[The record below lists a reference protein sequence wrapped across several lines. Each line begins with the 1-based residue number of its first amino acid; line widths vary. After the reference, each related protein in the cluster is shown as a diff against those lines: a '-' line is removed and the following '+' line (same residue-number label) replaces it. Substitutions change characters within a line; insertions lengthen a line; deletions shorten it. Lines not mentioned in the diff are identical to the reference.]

1 MHHKLAIH
9 MVNALSKSLHITL
22 TIWTAYSTQQ
32 KSAKHFYATQW
43 RMQLALTKNWNADEY
58 E

>member
-1 MHHKLAIH
+1 MDCIQQIDTTL
-9 MVNALSKSLHITL
+9 LS
-22 TIWTAYSTQQ
+22 QQ

-43 RMQLALTKNWNADEY
+43 RMQSALTKNWNADEY